1 MITSEDFFRRCWL
14 TLKAVSSSKMRKQ
27 MDDIEVQT
35 EGIRVTP
42 KPPSPSP
49 SPNKSEENNGK
60 PEDKVTRV

>member
-1 MITSEDFFRRCWL
+1 MSEDFFRKCWL

-27 MDDIEVQT
+27 MDDIEVQV

-42 KPPSPSP
+42 KPSSPP

>member
-1 MITSEDFFRRCWL
+1 MNTSEDFFRKCWL

-49 SPNKSEENNGK
+49 KKSGENNDK
-60 PEDKVTRV
+60 PKDEVTRV